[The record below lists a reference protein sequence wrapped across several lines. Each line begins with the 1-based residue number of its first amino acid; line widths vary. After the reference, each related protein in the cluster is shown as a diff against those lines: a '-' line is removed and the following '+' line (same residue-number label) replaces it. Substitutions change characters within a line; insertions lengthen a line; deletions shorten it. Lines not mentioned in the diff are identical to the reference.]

1 MNNKELYLN
10 FIKRVLTDTVY
21 DREITI
27 DYLKTNQTPDEETLK
42 EILKNPIRQ
51 HRLTGHDWPSDAHT
65 MIGMKRMDNLH
76 ECLDY
81 VRLNNVE
88 GDIIETGVWRGG
100 AMIFAKIYCD
110 LYNINKK
117 IFVCDSFDGLPVPE
131 HPEDEGDVHYTFDF
145 LKVPLDEVTSNFR
158 LYNALDENVVF
169 LKGWFSDTL
178 PNNNNIGSLS
188 ILRMDGDMYK
198 STMDVFDSLYHKVNQ
213 NGFIIVDDYCIPNC
227 RKATEDFRKQNN
239 ITSELNVIDNCGVF
253 WKK

>member
-1 MNNKELYLN
+1 MTLY
-10 FIKRVLTDTVY
+10 
-21 DREITI
+21 
-27 DYLKTNQTPDEETLK
+27 
-42 EILKNPIRQ
+42 
-51 HRLTGHDWPSDAHT
+51 
-65 MIGMKRMDNLH
+65 
-76 ECLDY
+76 
-81 VRLNNVE
+81 
-88 GDIIETGVWRGG
+88 
-100 AMIFAKIYCD
+100 
-110 LYNINKK
+110 
-117 IFVCDSFDGLPVPE
+117 
-131 HPEDEGDVHYTFDF
+131 F